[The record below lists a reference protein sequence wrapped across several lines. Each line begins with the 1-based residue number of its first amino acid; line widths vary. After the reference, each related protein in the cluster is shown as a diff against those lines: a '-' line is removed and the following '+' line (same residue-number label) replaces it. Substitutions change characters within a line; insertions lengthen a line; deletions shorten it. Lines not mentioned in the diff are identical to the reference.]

1 MVENIIIWLTPA
13 CFAFI
18 FICILSIM
26 DHKEKA
32 KVERIAKEELANG
45 IENRWVV
52 TGFYFCIYID
62 HENERYYLN
71 KDGNFYTSD
80 VNAEKYFFNS
90 KEDQIEYIKLHK
102 NEIKEKYPGAKIES
116 RIIRKCIGRCK
127 VLEVV

>member
-1 MVENIIIWLTPA
+1 MVENIIIWLTLA

-52 TGFYFCIYID
+52 TGFYFCIIISCY
-62 HENERYYLN
+62 
-71 KDGNFYTSD
+71 DGLM
-80 VNAEKYFFNS
+80 VKVFFQLS
-90 KEDQIEYIKLHK
+90 KQL
-102 NEIKEKYPGAKIES
+102 
-116 RIIRKCIGRCK
+116 
-127 VLEVV
+127 